1 MPSRRLPQ
9 TTELARHLYPLA
21 RVTRGE
27 TLYYWHR
34 SSGILYCYTW
44 TIATIPC
51 LITRILYISSVS
63 RAQRMSEREKLRDF
77 EHEPSL
83 FDLLSASSI
92 PQRTCSEGGTI
103 ITRRV
108 ITTRIYG
115 GQEPRSGAL
124 AADNADRSGQTSVM
138 RTTPFN
144 SWLFGV
150 VAEGHCLLCG
160 AWLSQARIPTACTA
174 KIP

>member
-9 TTELARHLYPLA
+9 TTELPRHLYPLA

-63 RAQRMSEREKLRDF
+63 RAQRMSEREKPRDF

-92 PQRTCSEGGTI
+92 PQNVFREGDDNHKKGDHDEDLRRPGASERRTCS
-103 ITRRV
+103 
-108 ITTRIYG
+108 
-115 GQEPRSGAL
+115 
-124 AADNADRSGQTSVM
+124 
-138 RTTPFN
+138 
-144 SWLFGV
+144 
-150 VAEGHCLLCG
+150 
-160 AWLSQARIPTACTA
+160 
-174 KIP
+174 